1 MRNVR
6 RLYLKRYGKAV
17 ATEDVH
23 RVVAGVALPNAA
35 SITLHRRLGFQDVGV
50 FTEVGLKF
58 DRYWDVR
65 WFERPLSR

>member
-1 MRNVR
+1 
-6 RLYLKRYGKAV
+6 
-17 ATEDVH
+17 VH

-35 SITLHRRLGFQDVGV
+35 SIALHKRLGFQDVGV